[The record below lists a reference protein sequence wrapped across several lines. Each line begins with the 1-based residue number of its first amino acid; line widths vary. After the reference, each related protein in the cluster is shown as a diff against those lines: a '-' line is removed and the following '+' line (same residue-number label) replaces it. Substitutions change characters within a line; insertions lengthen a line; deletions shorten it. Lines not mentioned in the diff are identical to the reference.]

1 MKLNLKDYVVLQKSF
16 LEKDFCDETI
26 FKIEEEKLKWDKHLW
41 YDKLKKSLISVN
53 DDELDVL
60 NNSKSDNT
68 NIIMEKLY
76 NAILNYIHITN
87 LPWFTSWNGYTG
99 IRYNRYSMNQKMNL
113 HCDHIHTIFDG
124 QRKGIPTLS
133 LLGSLNDNY
142 EGGDLILFD
151 DFKIELEKGDLIIFP
166 SNFLYPHRV
175 EPVISG
181 VRYSYI
187 SWVW

>member
-1 MKLNLKDYVVLQKSF
+1 
-16 LEKDFCDETI
+16 
-26 FKIEEEKLKWDKHLW
+26 
-41 YDKLKKSLISVN
+41 
-53 DDELDVL
+53 
-60 NNSKSDNT
+60 
-68 NIIMEKLY
+68 
-76 NAILNYIHITN
+76 
-87 LPWFTSWNGYTG
+87 
-99 IRYNRYSMNQKMNL
+99 MNQKMNL
-113 HCDHIHTIFDG
+113 HCDHIPTIFDG

-175 EPVISG
+175 EPVLSG

>member
-1 MKLNLKDYVVLQKSF
+1 
-16 LEKDFCDETI
+16 
-26 FKIEEEKLKWDKHLW
+26 
-41 YDKLKKSLISVN
+41 
-53 DDELDVL
+53 
-60 NNSKSDNT
+60 
-68 NIIMEKLY
+68 
-76 NAILNYIHITN
+76 
-87 LPWFTSWNGYTG
+87 
-99 IRYNRYSMNQKMNL
+99 MNQKMNL

>member
-1 MKLNLKDYVVLQKSF
+1 
-16 LEKDFCDETI
+16 
-26 FKIEEEKLKWDKHLW
+26 
-41 YDKLKKSLISVN
+41 
-53 DDELDVL
+53 
-60 NNSKSDNT
+60 
-68 NIIMEKLY
+68 
-76 NAILNYIHITN
+76 
-87 LPWFTSWNGYTG
+87 
-99 IRYNRYSMNQKMNL
+99 MNL

-175 EPVISG
+175 EPVLSG

>member
-26 FKIEEEKLKWDKHLW
+26 FKIEEDKLKWDKHLW

-76 NAILNYIHITN
+76 NAILNYIRITN
-87 LPWFTSWNGYTG
+87 LPWFTSWNGYTN